1 VSESVFSADP
11 RLAEARSAVLAAR
24 RASPTVG
31 VVLGSGLGAFSD
43 ALTDRSIVAYDDI
56 PHMPRPAVSGHAGRL
71 CFGSVEGTSV
81 ACLEGRVHLYE
92 GHSIA
97 DVVFGCRL
105 LVTLGCRIVLVTNAA
120 GGIHEALQAG
130 SLMLI
135 KDHLNLTGE
144 NPLVG
149 QSAAFLDMTRAYD
162 ERLGELGRRAATE
175 LGLRLHEGVYAGLRG
190 PSYETPAEIRMLKVL
205 GADAVGMSTVLEVIA
220 LRHAGA
226 RVAAVSN
233 VTNLAAGLSGEELSH
248 RDVQEA
254 AHRSRDHF
262 VSLLTRWI
270 SLSSA
275 EV

>member
-1 VSESVFSADP
+1 LSLGSIESV
-11 RLAEARSAVLAAR
+11 
-24 RASPTVG
+24 
-31 VVLGSGLGAFSD
+31 
-43 ALTDRSIVAYDDI
+43 
-56 PHMPRPAVSGHAGRL
+56 
-71 CFGSVEGTSV
+71 SV

-92 GHSIA
+92 GHPTA

-120 GGIHEALQAG
+120 GGIHEALHPG

-135 KDHLNLTGE
+135 RDHLNLTGE

-149 QSAAFLDMTRAYD
+149 SSGAFVDMSHAYD
-162 ERLGELGRRAATE
+162 PKLRADARRAASE
-175 LGLRLHEGVYAGLRG
+175 LGVPLHEGVYAGLRG
-190 PSYETPAEIRMLKVL
+190 PSYETPAEIRMLEAL

-233 VTNLAAGLSGEELSH
+233 VTNRAAGLSDGELSH
-248 RDVQEA
+248 REVQEV
-254 AHRSRDHF
+254 AHRSRGDF
-262 VSLLTRWI
+262 ISLLSRWI
-270 SLSSA
+270 SLSSV